1 MTGSR
6 TRKKYDREFKLRAVR
21 LVVDRERPITQVAR
35 DLGLHPNMLS
45 RWKKQFLEDQDSSF
59 PGKGKYKP
67 EDEEI
72 RRLKCELVDAKE
84 ERDILKKAVA
94 FFAKHPD

>member
-6 TRKKYDREFKLRAVR
+6 TRKKYDREFKQRAVR
-21 LVVDRERPITQVAR
+21 MVVDRGLPLTQVAR
-35 DLGLHPNMLS
+35 DLGLHSNMLS
-45 RWKKQFLEDQDSSF
+45 RWKKEYLDDQDSSF
-59 PGKGKYKP
+59 PGKGKQKP

-72 RRLKCELVDAKE
+72 RRLKRELADAKE